1 MTIDQI
7 IQEFHQDALNFSI
20 HLCGDFHKGNDLVQ
34 DTLVKVIERQHLF
47 CEMHPTQVKAWLF
60 KTIKNKHIDTIRRD
74 QKKKQLLINEL
85 TVEDFQDERILKML
99 ITALNEEER
108 KVISLKYYSGYNS
121 NEIADKINMNPSTVR
136 NRLSTAIL
144 KLRQAY
150 RED

>member
-47 CEMHPTQVKAWLF
+47 TEMHPGQVKAWLF

-74 QKKKQLLINEL
+74 QKKKQLLISEL
-85 TVEDFQDERILKML
+85 TVEDFQDERILQML
-99 ITALNEEER
+99 VSTLDAEER

-121 NEIADKINMNPSTVR
+121 KEIADKINMNPSTVR
-136 NRLSTAIL
+136 NRLSTAVS